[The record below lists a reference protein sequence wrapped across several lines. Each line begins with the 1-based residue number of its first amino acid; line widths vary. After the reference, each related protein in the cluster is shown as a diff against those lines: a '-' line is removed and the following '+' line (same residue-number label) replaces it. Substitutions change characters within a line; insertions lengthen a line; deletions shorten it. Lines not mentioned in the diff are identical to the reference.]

1 MTPPKAFWVSLLRIV
16 AAVMIGFPLT
26 LWAILYIFQEKFLFI
41 PPDMDNA
48 MLERARAKF
57 PGCEITLTTPD
68 KTKLHGWRIP
78 GALAP
83 KSPLLIYFGGNSED
97 MTAVLLDPFFDL
109 KRLWPYTLVLINY
122 RGYGASQG
130 EPGEKSFYKDALFI
144 YDHFTRQPR
153 IDPFRV
159 IAMGRSLGTGV
170 AVYLAAHRP
179 LKGVILVSPYDS
191 ITNVAK
197 ELYPYTPVSIFIRH
211 PFDAA
216 SLAPSIQTPVLA
228 LTAAQDSTI
237 SSERSQALLSQWGGP
252 HRHVSIPQA
261 DHNDLN
267 LSKLYWDRIAAF
279 LQSHAGSN
287 PAIR

>member
-1 MTPPKAFWVSLLRIV
+1 MTPSKAFWLSLLRIV

-26 LWAILYIFQEKFLFI
+26 LWAILFIFQEKFIFI
-41 PPDMDNA
+41 PPASDNA

-57 PGCEITLTTPD
+57 PGCETTLTAPD
-68 KTKLHGWRIP
+68 RIKLHGWRIP
-78 GALAP
+78 GDSAP
-83 KSPLLIYFGGNSED
+83 NSPLLIYFGGNSED
-97 MTAVLLDPFFDL
+97 MTAMLLDPFFDL
-109 KRLWPYTLVLINY
+109 QRFRPYTLVLINY

-130 EPGEKSFYKDALFI
+130 EPGEKPFYKDALFI
-144 YDHFTRQPR
+144 YDHFIRQPH
-153 IDPFRV
+153 IDSSHV
-159 IAMGRSLGTGV
+159 VAMGRSLGTGV

-191 ITNVAK
+191 ITNVAQ

-211 PFDAA
+211 PFNAA

-237 SSERSQALLSQWGGP
+237 SSERSQALLAQWGGP
-252 HRHVSIPQA
+252 HHHVSIPKT

-267 LSKLYWDRIAAF
+267 LSQLYWDSIAAF
-279 LQSHAGSN
+279 LHSDMGLV
-287 PAIR
+287 R